1 MRREQPT
8 GWSLSGFASAELP
21 HTQRYIVEDE
31 VLVHVLNDTDV
42 FERFVMES
50 FNSINL
56 RWQARTQAALP
67 FDSDE
72 YLRYYYTAVRTR
84 VARVNNERFTIR
96 CDDPWALNPVFA
108 TVMAGIGLVVLET
121 PSVTY
126 RPVWDSV
133 HDDKIMTKDEQANL
147 TRRIRSLVDVDGMKF
162 MPIFA
167 ISGDRTGV
175 AEVMQ
180 ILPMRDSMGRVTRI
194 ASGTDFDPLAAVA
207 FLIGGLSPEL
217 WEGQSL
223 PTHPQLMP
231 KFFLEKAV
239 LLSEIYYKMSEAGIG
254 K

>member
-1 MRREQPT
+1 MRRDEPS

-21 HTQRYIVEDE
+21 RTQRYIVEDE
-31 VLVHVLNDTDV
+31 VLVHVLKDTDV
-42 FERFVMES
+42 FERFVDES
-50 FNSINL
+50 YNSISL

-67 FDSDE
+67 FNPEE
-72 YLRYYYTAVRTR
+72 YRRYYYTALRTR
-84 VARVNNERFTIR
+84 VARVNNERFQVR

-108 TVMAGIGLVVLET
+108 AVLAGIGLVVLET

-126 RPVWDSV
+126 RPVWDSA

-175 AEVMQ
+175 ADVMQ
-180 ILPMRDSMGRVTRI
+180 ILPMRDALGRVTRLT
-194 ASGTDFDPLAAVA
+194 SGTDFDPLAAVT

-217 WEGQSL
+217 WDGQPL

-231 KFFLEKAV
+231 KFFLEKAS
-239 LLSEIYYKMSEAGIG
+239 LLSEIFYKMSEAGIG